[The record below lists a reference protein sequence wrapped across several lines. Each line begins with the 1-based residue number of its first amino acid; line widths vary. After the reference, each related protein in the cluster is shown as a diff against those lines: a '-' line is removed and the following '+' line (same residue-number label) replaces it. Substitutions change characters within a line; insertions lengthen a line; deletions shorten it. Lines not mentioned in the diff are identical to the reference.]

1 MVQLGDWKMEISCAF
16 SCHNP
21 PLRGFYI
28 QQKPISSN
36 YILCDVRRHKMIVNP
51 TPIVI
56 AMWWFNFLII
66 DITKWC
72 LLLVL
77 LRWLNIDSFWLISL
91 KKVLKSRRIFI
102 RHKLRLL
109 MLKNF
114 YVGCV
119 KKRVFNLLD
128 VVFIWISSSGNVLI

>member
-16 SCHNP
+16 SYHNL

-36 YILCDVRRHKMIVNP
+36 YISCDVRRHLKMIVNP

-56 AMWWFNFLII
+56 AMWWFNFLITWI
-66 DITKWC
+66 SSFTDITKWC
-72 LLLVL
+72 LLLLLLLVQ
-77 LRWLNIDSFWLISL
+77 LRWLNIDTFWLISL

-102 RHKLRLL
+102 WNKLWLLL

-114 YVGCV
+114 YV
-119 KKRVFNLLD
+119 
-128 VVFIWISSSGNVLI
+128 ITSMWSI